1 MTRIIHETLLHLGV
15 PANLLG
21 YEALT
26 IAIEL
31 TLRDPS
37 YMYKGITKR
46 LYPEVAKRIS
56 YDVTASSVERAMRHA
71 IEAMHDHTDP
81 EVVGEYFG
89 NVMSASKGKLTNS
102 QFIAQVATKLRDQM
116 TRCAGMEVKHDEH

>member
-1 MTRIIHETLLHLGV
+1 MTQTIHETLLHLGV

-31 TLRDPS
+31 TIRDPS
-37 YMYKGITKR
+37 YMCKGVTTR
-46 LYPEVAKRIS
+46 LYPEVATRVS
-56 YDVTASSVERAMRHA
+56 YGTTASRVERVMRNA
-71 IEAMHDHTDP
+71 IEYMHDHTDP

-89 NVMSASKGKLTNS
+89 NVMSTSKGKLTNS
-102 QFIAQVATKLRDQM
+102 QFVAQVATKLRDQM
-116 TRCAGMEVKHDEH
+116 DAGGQF

>member
-1 MTRIIHETLLHLGV
+1 MTQIIHETLLHLGV

-31 TLRDPS
+31 TIRDPS

-46 LYPEVAKRIS
+46 LYPEVAKRIP
-56 YDVTASSVERAMRHA
+56 YDATASSVERVMRHA
-71 IEAMHDHTDP
+71 IEFMHDHTVP
-81 EVVGEYFG
+81 EVVDEYFG
-89 NVMSASKGKLTNS
+89 NTMSASKGKLTTS
-102 QFIAQVATKLRDQM
+102 QFIAQVATKLRDRM
-116 TRCAGMEVKHDEH
+116 AKCTGMEATHG

>member
-1 MTRIIHETLLHLGV
+1 MTQIIHETLLHLGV

-21 YEALT
+21 FEALT

-89 NVMSASKGKLTNS
+89 NVMSTSKGKLTNS
-102 QFIAQVATKLRDQM
+102 QFIAQVATKLRD
-116 TRCAGMEVKHDEH
+116 RKDAGGQF

>member
-1 MTRIIHETLLHLGV
+1 MTQIIHETLLHLGV

-31 TLRDPS
+31 TIRDPS

-46 LYPEVAKRIS
+46 LYPEVAKRMP
-56 YDVTASSVERAMRHA
+56 YDATASSVERVMRHA
-71 IEAMHDHTDP
+71 IEFMHDNTVT
-81 EVVGEYFG
+81 EVVDEYFG
-89 NVMSASKGKLTNS
+89 NTMSASKGKLTNS
-102 QFIAQVATKLRDQM
+102 QFIAQVATKLRDLM
-116 TRCAGMEVKHDEH
+116 AKCTGMEAKHG

>member
-1 MTRIIHETLLHLGV
+1 MTQTIHETLLHLGV

-31 TLRDPS
+31 TIRDPS
-37 YMYKGITKR
+37 YMYLGITKR

-56 YDVTASSVERAMRHA
+56 YNATASSV
-71 IEAMHDHTDP
+71 
-81 EVVGEYFG
+81 
-89 NVMSASKGKLTNS
+89 SALCDMQLKLCTITRIRRSYVNTL
-102 QFIAQVATKLRDQM
+102 ATL
-116 TRCAGMEVKHDEH
+116 

>member
-1 MTRIIHETLLHLGV
+1 MEKGVIGVTRTIHETLLHLGV

-21 YEALT
+21 FEALT

-56 YDVTASSVERAMRHA
+56 YDATASSVERAMRHA

-102 QFIAQVATKLRDQM
+102 QFIAQVATKLRD
-116 TRCAGMEVKHDEH
+116 RKNAGGQF

>member
-1 MTRIIHETLLHLGV
+1 MTQTIHETLLHLGV

-31 TLRDPS
+31 TIKDPS

-46 LYPEVAKRIS
+46 LYPEVAKRMS
-56 YDVTASSVERAMRHA
+56 YNSTASSVERVMRHA
-71 IEAMHDHTDP
+71 IEFMHDHTVP
-81 EVVGEYFG
+81 EVVDEYFG
-89 NVMSASKGKLTNS
+89 NTISASKGKLTNS
-102 QFIAQVATKLRDQM
+102 QFFAQEATKLRDQM
-116 TRCAGMEVKHDEH
+116 TETVEMEAK

>member
-1 MTRIIHETLLHLGV
+1 MTQIIHETLLHLGV

-56 YDVTASSVERAMRHA
+56 YDATASSVERAMRHA

-81 EVVGEYFG
+81 KVVFEYFG

-102 QFIAQVATKLRDQM
+102 QFIAQVATKLRDRKDVGGQF
-116 TRCAGMEVKHDEH
+116 

>member
-1 MTRIIHETLLHLGV
+1 MTQTIHATLTELGI
-15 PANLLG
+15 PSNLLG

-31 TLRDPS
+31 TIKDPS

-46 LYPEVAKRIS
+46 LYPEIAKRIP
-56 YDVTASSVERAMRHA
+56 YDVTASNVERTMRHA
-71 IEAMHDHTDP
+71 IETMHDHTDP
-81 EVVGEYFG
+81 EIVYKYFG
-89 NVMSASKGKLTNS
+89 NVMSTSKGKLTNG

-116 TRCAGMEVKHDEH
+116 ANNTKMEAKHD

>member
-1 MTRIIHETLLHLGV
+1 MTQIIHETLLHLGV

-71 IEAMHDHTDP
+71 IDAMHDHTDL

-116 TRCAGMEVKHDEH
+116 AKCTGMEAKHD

>member
-1 MTRIIHETLLHLGV
+1 MTRTIHETLLHLGV

-31 TLRDPS
+31 TTRDPS
-37 YMYKGITKR
+37 YMYMGITKR

-56 YDVTASSVERAMRHA
+56 YNATASSVERAMRHA

-81 EVVGEYFG
+81 EIVYEYFG
-89 NVMSASKGKLTNS
+89 NIMSASKGKLTNS

-116 TRCAGMEVKHDEH
+116 SKTTGMEARND

>member
-1 MTRIIHETLLHLGV
+1 MTQTIHETLLHLGV

-31 TLRDPS
+31 TIKDPS
-37 YMYKGITKR
+37 YMYKSVTRR

-56 YDVTASSVERAMRHA
+56 YDATASSVERAMRHA
-71 IEAMHDHTDP
+71 IEAMHDHTVP
-81 EVVGEYFG
+81 EVVDEYFG
-89 NVMSASKGKLTNS
+89 NTMSASKGKLTNS

-116 TRCAGMEVKHDEH
+116 TESVEMEAKHD

>member
-1 MTRIIHETLLHLGV
+1 MTQTIHETLLHLGV

-37 YMYKGITKR
+37 YMCKGVTKR
-46 LYPEVAKRIS
+46 LYPEVAKRVP
-56 YDVTASSVERAMRHA
+56 YGTTASRVERVMRNA
-71 IEAMHDHTDP
+71 IEYMHDHTDP

-102 QFIAQVATKLRDQM
+102 QFIAQVATKLRDRKDVGGQF
-116 TRCAGMEVKHDEH
+116 

>member
-1 MTRIIHETLLHLGV
+1 MTQTIHETLLHLGV

-31 TLRDPS
+31 TIRDPS
-37 YMYKGITKR
+37 YMYMGITKR

-56 YDVTASSVERAMRHA
+56 YNATASSVERAMRHA

-81 EVVGEYFG
+81 EVVCEYFG

-116 TRCAGMEVKHDEH
+116 TKCTGKEIKND

>member
-1 MTRIIHETLLHLGV
+1 MTQTIHETLLHLGV

>member
-1 MTRIIHETLLHLGV
+1 MTQTIHETLLHLGV

-31 TLRDPS
+31 TLKDPS
-37 YMYKGITKR
+37 YMYKGITTR

-56 YDVTASSVERAMRHA
+56 YDATASSVERAMRHA
-71 IEAMHDHTDP
+71 IEAMYDHTDP
-81 EVVGEYFG
+81 EIVCEYFG

-116 TRCAGMEVKHDEH
+116 AKCAGMEVKHD